1 MYIYI
6 YIYTYIHSLFIYST
20 LDILHYIL
28 ETSSSVAIIASRQWK
43 AEADRAITRNA
54 IEHID
59 ETTRRLKGAALF
71 GIQMP

>member
-6 YIYTYIHSLFIYST
+6 YIYTLLIYSI

-28 ETSSSVAIIASRQWK
+28 EISSPSVAIIASRQWK
-43 AEADRAITRNA
+43 AEADMAITRNA

-71 GIQMP
+71 GIQIP